1 MDSILEEQPHIRSN
15 VTNENRD
22 LLPLP
27 DHQDEAVG
35 ANSME
40 RLMSKEAEG
49 LVDNGKE
56 SRNKNNS
63 IATLNNDLQPHNNG
77 FEQNTN
83 INKDIFTPVGGSA
96 NQLN

>member
-1 MDSILEEQPHIRSN
+1 MDSILEEKAH
-15 VTNENRD
+15 VTNENPD

-27 DHQDEAVG
+27 DHQEEAVG

-40 RLMSKEAEG
+40 RLMSKEA
-49 LVDNGKE
+49 LVDSGKE

-63 IATLNNDLQPHNNG
+63 IATLNNDLQPHSNG

-83 INKDIFTPVGGSA
+83 INKDILTPVGGSV
-96 NQLN
+96 NHLN

>member
-1 MDSILEEQPHIRSN
+1 MDSILEEKHIRSN

-27 DHQDEAVG
+27 DHQEEVVG

-40 RLMSKEAEG
+40 RLMSKEGEG

-56 SRNKNNS
+56 TRNKNNS
-63 IATLNNDLQPHNNG
+63 IATLNNDL
-77 FEQNTN
+77 
-83 INKDIFTPVGGSA
+83 
-96 NQLN
+96 